1 MADGA
6 DLPPDDAALL
16 AVGAHGMLSSVSVA
30 KATIATLRLHW
41 GRLDEATVLRLLG
54 RAEDQLGFL
63 ADALADLVR
72 GIPSEARQ
80 ALDQLQPPADP
91 SGPPPPRRS

>member
-6 DLPPDDAALL
+6 DPQLDDATLL

-41 GRLDEATVLRLLG
+41 ARLDEETMLRLLA
-54 RAEDQLGFL
+54 RAEEQLAFL
-63 ADALADLVR
+63 GEALADLVR
-72 GIPSEARQ
+72 GIPVEARQ
-80 ALDQLQPPADP
+80 ALDAMQPKDPA
-91 SGPPPPRRS
+91 G